1 MQGPLREQARS
12 HRGAAGLVGW
22 CGGQSSMNLSGPFI
36 KRPVATML
44 LSLAIMLLGGVSFGL
59 LPVSPLPQMD
69 FPVIVVQASLPGASP
84 EVMASTVATPLERS
98 FGSIAG
104 VNTMSSRS
112 SQGST
117 RVILQFDLDRDIN
130 GAAREVQAAINASR
144 TLLPSGMR
152 SMPTYKKVNP
162 SQAPIMVLSLTSDVL
177 EKGQLYDLASTI
189 LSQSLS
195 QVQGVGE
202 VQIGGSSL
210 PAVRIELEPQSL
222 NQYGVAL
229 DDVRNTIANA
239 NVRRPKGSVE
249 DDQRLW
255 QVQANDQLE
264 KAKDYESLIIHYNG
278 GAALRLKDVAKVS
291 DGVEDRYNSGF
302 FNDDAAVLLVINR
315 QAGANIIETVNEIKA
330 QLPALQ
336 AVLPAS
342 VKLNL
347 AMDRSPVIKATLHE
361 AEMTLLIA
369 VALVILVVFLFLG
382 NFRASLIPTLA
393 VPVSLVGTFAV
404 MYLYG
409 FSLNNLSL
417 MALILA
423 TGLVVDDAIVV
434 LENISRHIDEG
445 VRPMRAAY
453 LGAQEVGF
461 TLLSMN
467 VSLVAVFLSI
477 LFMGGIIE
485 SLFREFSITLAAAI
499 VVSLVVSLTLTPML
513 CARWLKPHT
522 PGQENRLQ
530 RWSRRANDWMVG
542 KYATSLDWVLRHKRL
557 TLLSLFV
564 TIGVNI
570 ALYVVVPKTF
580 MPQQDT
586 GQLIGFVRG
595 DDGLSF
601 SVMQPKMEIFRRAV
615 LKDEAVESVAGF
627 IGGNNGTNNAFM
639 LVRLKPIKER
649 SISAQKVIERLRK
662 EMPKVPGA
670 QLMLMA
676 DQDLQFGG
684 GREQTTSQYSYIL
697 QSGDLGALREWY
709 PKVVTALKALPEL
722 TAIDARE
729 GRGARQVT
737 LIVDRDQ
744 AKRLGVDMDMVTA
757 VLNNAYSQRQIST
770 IYDSL
775 NQYQVV
781 MEVNPKY
788 AQDPITLKQVQVI
801 TADGARIPLSTIAHY
816 ENSLENDRVSH
827 EGQFASESIAFD
839 MAEGVTVEQGG
850 AAIERAIAKVGLP
863 EDVIA
868 KMAGTA
874 DAFAA
879 TQKSQPWMILGALVA
894 VYLVL
899 GVLYESYIHPLT
911 ILSTLPSA
919 GVGALLS
926 IYALGGEFSLI
937 SLLGLFLLIGV
948 VKKNAILMIDLALQL
963 ERSQGMAPLES
974 IRSACLQRLR
984 PILMTTLAAILGA
997 LPLLMSR
1004 AEGAEMR
1011 QPLGLTIIGGLIFS
1025 QVLTLYT
1032 TPVVYLYLD
1041 RLRHRFNKWRGVRTD
1056 AALETPL

>member
-1 MQGPLREQARS
+1 
-12 HRGAAGLVGW
+12 
-22 CGGQSSMNLSGPFI
+22 MNLSGPFI

-98 FGSIAG
+98 FGAISG

-144 TLLPSGMR
+144 NLLPSGMR

-210 PAVRIELEPQSL
+210 PAVRIELEPQAL

-229 DDVRNTIANA
+229 DDVRKTIADA

-249 DDQRLW
+249 DGQRSW
-255 QVQANDQLE
+255 QIQANDQLE
-264 KAKDYESLIIHYNG
+264 KAKDYESLIIHYAD

-315 QAGANIIETVNEIKA
+315 QAGANIIETVKEIKA

-434 LENISRHIDEG
+434 LENISRHIDDG
-445 VRPMRAAY
+445 VKPMQAAY
-453 LGAQEVGF
+453 LGAKEVGF

-530 RWSRRANDWMVG
+530 RWSRKTNDWMVAR
-542 KYATSLDWVLRHKRL
+542 YATSLDWVLRHRRL
-557 TLLSLFV
+557 TLLSLLV
-564 TIGVNI
+564 TVGVNV

-601 SVMQPKMEIFRRAV
+601 NVMQPKMEMFRRAV

-649 SISAQKVIERLRK
+649 NLSAQKVIERLRK
-662 EMPKVPGA
+662 EMPQVPGA
-670 QLMLMA
+670 RLMLMA

-697 QSGDLGALREWY
+697 QSGDLGELRQWY
-709 PKVVTALKALPEL
+709 PKVVAALRALPEL

-729 GRGARQVT
+729 GKGAQQIT

-744 AKRLGVDMDMVTA
+744 AKRLGVDMDMVTS

-788 AQDPITLKQVQVI
+788 AQDPVTLKQVQVI

-816 ENSLENDRVSH
+816 ESSLEDDRVSH
-827 EGQFASESIAFD
+827 EGQFASEDISFD
-839 MAEGVTVEQGG
+839 MAEGVTVEQGS
-850 AAIERAIAKVGLP
+850 AAIERAIAKLGLP

-879 TQKSQPWMILGALVA
+879 TQKSQPFMILGALLA

-963 ERSQGMAPLES
+963 ERHQGMTPQES

-997 LPLLMSR
+997 LPLLLSR

-1041 RLRHRFNKWRGVRTD
+1041 KLRHRFNKWRGVRTD

>member
-1 MQGPLREQARS
+1 
-12 HRGAAGLVGW
+12 
-22 CGGQSSMNLSGPFI
+22 MNLSGPFI

-98 FGSIAG
+98 FGAIAG

-144 TLLPSGMR
+144 NLLPSGMR

-210 PAVRIELEPQSL
+210 PAVRVELEPQAL
-222 NQYGVAL
+222 NQYGVSL
-229 DDVRNTIANA
+229 DDVRKTIDGA

-249 DDQRLW
+249 DGQRLW
-255 QVQANDQLE
+255 QIQANDQLE
-264 KAKDYESLIIHYNG
+264 KAKDYESLIIHYAD

-445 VRPMRAAY
+445 IKPMRAAY
-453 LGAQEVGF
+453 LGAKEVGF

-513 CARWLKPHT
+513 CARWLKPHV

-530 RWSRRANDWMVG
+530 RWSRRTNDWMVG
-542 KYATSLDWVLRHKRL
+542 KYATSLDWVLRHRRL
-557 TLLSLFV
+557 TLLSLIV
-564 TIGVNI
+564 TVGVNV

-627 IGGNNGTNNAFM
+627 IGGSNGTNNAFM

-649 SISAQKVIERLRK
+649 NLSAQKVIERLRK
-662 EMPKVPGA
+662 EMPKVAGA

-709 PKVVTALKALPEL
+709 PKVVTALRALPEL

-729 GRGARQVT
+729 GRGAQQVT

-744 AKRLGVDMDMVTA
+744 AKRLGIDMDMVTA

-775 NQYQVV
+775 NQYRVV

-788 AQDPITLKQVQVI
+788 AQDPVTLNQVQVI
-801 TADGARIPLSTIAHY
+801 TADGARVPLSTIAHY
-816 ENSLENDRVSH
+816 ESSLEDDRVSH
-827 EGQFASESIAFD
+827 EGQFASESISFD
-839 MAEGVTVEQGG
+839 MAEGVTVEQGT

-863 EDVIA
+863 EDVIV
-868 KMAGTA
+868 KVAGTA

-879 TQKSQPWMILGALVA
+879 TQKSQPFMILGALLA

-963 ERSQGMAPLES
+963 ERHDGLSPLES

-997 LPLLMSR
+997 LPLLLSR

-1011 QPLGLTIIGGLIFS
+1011 QPLGLTIIGGLVFS

-1041 RLRHRFNKWRGVRTD
+1041 KLRHRFNQWRGVRTD

>member
-1 MQGPLREQARS
+1 
-12 HRGAAGLVGW
+12 
-22 CGGQSSMNLSGPFI
+22 MNLSGPFI

-98 FGSIAG
+98 FGAIAG

-144 TLLPSGMR
+144 NLLPCGMR

-210 PAVRIELEPQSL
+210 PAVRIELEPQAL

-229 DDVRNTIANA
+229 DDVRKTIADA

-249 DDQRLW
+249 DGERLW
-255 QVQANDQLE
+255 QIQANDQLE
-264 KAKDYESLIIHYNG
+264 KAKDYESLIIHYAD

-369 VALVILVVFLFLG
+369 VALVVLVVYLFLG

-445 VRPMRAAY
+445 VKPMQAAY
-453 LGAQEVGF
+453 LGAKEVGF

-477 LFMGGIIE
+477 LFMGGLVE

-530 RWSRRANDWMVG
+530 RWSQKTNDWMVG
-542 KYATSLDWVLRHKRL
+542 KYATSLDWVLRHRRL
-557 TLLSLFV
+557 TLLSLLLTV
-564 TIGVNI
+564 GVNV

-580 MPQQDT
+580 LPQQDT

-601 SVMQPKMEIFRRAV
+601 NVMQPKMETFRRAV

-639 LVRLKPIKER
+639 IGRLKPIKER
-649 SISAQKVIERLRK
+649 RLSAQKVIERLRK

-684 GREQTTSQYSYIL
+684 GREQTSSQYTYIL
-697 QSGDLGALREWY
+697 QSGDLAELRKWF
-709 PKVVTALKALPEL
+709 PKVVTALRALPEL

-729 GRGARQVT
+729 GAGAQQVT

-744 AKRLGVDMDMVTA
+744 AKRLGVDMNMVTA

-788 AQDPITLKQVQVI
+788 AQDPVTLKQVEVI
-801 TADGARIPLSTIAHY
+801 TADGARVPLSTFAHY

-827 EGQFASESIAFD
+827 EGQFASESISFD
-839 MAEGVTVEQGG
+839 MAEGVTVEQGS

-879 TQKSQPWMILGALVA
+879 TQKSQPFMILGALLA

-937 SLLGLFLLIGV
+937 SLLGIFLLIGV

-963 ERSQGMAPLES
+963 ERHEGLSPLES

-997 LPLLMSR
+997 LPLLLGR

-1011 QPLGLTIIGGLIFS
+1011 QPLGLTIIGGLVFS

-1041 RLRHRFNKWRGVRTD
+1041 KLRHRFNKWRGVRTD

>member
-1 MQGPLREQARS
+1 
-12 HRGAAGLVGW
+12 
-22 CGGQSSMNLSGPFI
+22 MNLSGPFI

-44 LSLAIMLLGGVSFGL
+44 LSFAIMLLGGVCFGL

-69 FPVIVVQASLPGASP
+69 FPVIVVQANLPGASP

-98 FGSIAG
+98 FGAIAG

-144 TLLPSGMR
+144 NLLPSGMR

-195 QVQGVGE
+195 QVSGVGE

-210 PAVRIELEPQSL
+210 PAVRIELEPQLL

-229 DDVRNTIANA
+229 DDVRKAIANS

-249 DDQRLW
+249 DDRRMW

-264 KAKDYESLIIHYNG
+264 KAKDYETLIIRYQDG
-278 GAALRLKDVAKVS
+278 SVLRLKDVAKVADS
-291 DGVEDRYNSGF
+291 VEDRYNSGF

-369 VALVILVVFLFLG
+369 VALVVLVVFLFLG

-445 VRPMRAAY
+445 VPPMKAAY
-453 LGAQEVGF
+453 LGAKEVGF

-467 VSLVAVFLSI
+467 ASLVAVFLSI

-513 CARWLKPHT
+513 CSRWLKPHE

-530 RWSRRANDWMVG
+530 RESRRINEWMVRG
-542 KYATSLDWVLRHKRL
+542 YATSLDWVLRHRRL
-557 TLLSLFV
+557 TLLSLLV
-564 TIGVNI
+564 TIGVNV

-601 SVMQPKMEIFRRAV
+601 NVMQPKMEIFRRAV
-615 LKDEAVESVAGF
+615 LKDDAVQSVAGF

-697 QSGDLGALREWY
+697 QSADLASLREWY
-709 PKVVTALKALPEL
+709 PKLVAAFRTLPEL
-722 TAIDARE
+722 TAIDARD
-729 GRGARQVT
+729 GGGAQQVT
-737 LIVDRDQ
+737 LVVDRDQ
-744 AKRLGVDMDMVTA
+744 AKRLGIDMDMVTA

-781 MEVNPKY
+781 MEVNPRY
-788 AQDPITLKQVQVI
+788 ARDPNTLEQVQVI
-801 TADGARIPLSTIAHY
+801 TADGARVPLSAIAHY
-816 ENSLENDRVSH
+816 ENSLEDDRVSH
-827 EGQFASESIAFD
+827 EGQFASESISFD
-839 MAEGVTVEQGG
+839 MAEGVTVEQGT
-850 AAIERAIAKVGLP
+850 AAIERTIARLGMP
-863 EDVIA
+863 EDVIV

-879 TQKSQPWMILGALVA
+879 TQKSQPFMILGALLA

-926 IYALGGEFSLI
+926 IYVLGGEFSLI

-963 ERSQGMAPLES
+963 ERGGQAPLES
-974 IRSACLQRLR
+974 IRSACLLRLR

-997 LPLLMSR
+997 VSLLIGG
-1004 AEGAEMR
+1004 AEGSEMR
-1011 QPLGLTIIGGLIFS
+1011 QPLGLTIIGGLVFS

-1041 RLRHRFNKWRGVRTD
+1041 KLRHRFNRWRGVRTD

>member
-1 MQGPLREQARS
+1 
-12 HRGAAGLVGW
+12 
-22 CGGQSSMNLSGPFI
+22 MNLSGPFI

-98 FGSIAG
+98 FGAIAG

-144 TLLPSGMR
+144 NLLPSGMR

-210 PAVRIELEPQSL
+210 PAVRIELEPQAL

-229 DDVRNTIANA
+229 DDVRKTIAEA

-249 DDQRLW
+249 DGQRLW
-255 QVQANDQLE
+255 QIQANDQLE
-264 KAKDYESLIIHYNG
+264 KAKDYESLIIHYAD

-445 VRPMRAAY
+445 VKPMQAAY
-453 LGAQEVGF
+453 LGAKEVGF

-477 LFMGGIIE
+477 LFMGGIVE

-499 VVSLVVSLTLTPML
+499 IVSLVVSLTLTPML

-530 RWSRRANDWMVG
+530 RWSQRTNDWMVD
-542 KYATSLDWVLRHKRL
+542 KYASSLDWVLRHRRL
-557 TLLSLFV
+557 TLLSLLITV
-564 TIGVNI
+564 AVNV

-615 LKDEAVESVAGF
+615 LKDAAVESVAGF
-627 IGGNNGTNNAFM
+627 IGGTNGTNNAFM
-639 LVRLKPIKER
+639 LVRLKPIKDR
-649 SISAQKVIERLRK
+649 QLNAQKVIERLRK

-697 QSGDLGALREWY
+697 QSGDLGELRKWY
-709 PKVVTALKALPEL
+709 PKVVTALRALPEL

-729 GRGARQVT
+729 GAGAQQVT

-744 AKRLGVDMDMVTA
+744 AKRLGIDMDMVTA

-781 MEVNPKY
+781 MEVNQKY
-788 AQDPITLKQVQVI
+788 AQDPVTLKQVQVI
-801 TADGARIPLSTIAHY
+801 TADGARVPLSTFAHY
-816 ENSLENDRVSH
+816 ENSLEDDRVSH

-839 MAEGVTVEQGG
+839 MAEGVTVEQGSV
-850 AAIERAIAKVGLP
+850 AIERAIAKVGLP

-879 TQKSQPWMILGALVA
+879 TQKSQPFMILGALLA

-926 IYALGGEFSLI
+926 IYVLGSEFSLI

-963 ERSQGMAPLES
+963 ERNQGLSPLES

-997 LPLLMSR
+997 LPLLLGR

-1011 QPLGLTIIGGLIFS
+1011 QPLGLTIIGGLVFS
-1025 QVLTLYT
+1025 QILTLYT

-1041 RLRHRFNKWRGVRTD
+1041 KLRHRFNKWRGVRTD

>member
-1 MQGPLREQARS
+1 
-12 HRGAAGLVGW
+12 
-22 CGGQSSMNLSGPFI
+22 MNLSGPFI

-69 FPVIVVQASLPGASP
+69 FPVIVVSANLPGASP

-98 FGSIAG
+98 FGAIAG
-104 VNTMSSRS
+104 INTMSSNS

-117 RVILQFDLDRDIN
+117 RVILQFDQDRDIN

-144 TLLPSGMR
+144 NLLPSGMK
-152 SMPTYKKVNP
+152 SMPTYKKINP
-162 SQAPIMVLSLTSDVL
+162 SQAPIMVLSLTSEVL
-177 EKGQLYDLASTI
+177 SKGQLYDLASTI

-195 QVQGVGE
+195 QVPGVGE

-210 PAVRIELEPQSL
+210 PAVRIELEPQLL
-222 NQYGVAL
+222 NQYGVSL
-229 DDVRNTIANA
+229 DDVRSTIANA
-239 NVRRPKGSVE
+239 NVRRPKGAVS
-249 DDQRLW
+249 DGDRNW
-255 QVQANDQLE
+255 QIQANDQLE
-264 KAKDYESLIIHYNG
+264 KAKDYEPLIIRYQD
-278 GAALRLKDVAKVS
+278 GAALRLSHVAKVKDS
-291 DGVEDRYNSGF
+291 VEDRYNSGF
-302 FNDDAAVLLVINR
+302 FNNDAAVLLVVNR
-315 QAGANIIETVNEIKA
+315 QAGANIIETVNAIKA

-342 VKLNL
+342 VQLNL

-393 VPVSLVGTFAV
+393 VPVSLVGTFAI

-434 LENISRHIDEG
+434 LENISRHIDAG
-445 VRPMRAAY
+445 IAPMKAAY
-453 LGAQEVGF
+453 LGAKEVGF

-477 LFMGGIIE
+477 LFMGGIVE
-485 SLFREFSITLAAAI
+485 SLFREFSITLAASI

-513 CARWLKPHT
+513 CARWLKPHV
-522 PGQENRLQ
+522 PGTENAMQ
-530 RWSRRANDWMVG
+530 RWSIRLNERMVSG
-542 KYATSLDWVLRHKRL
+542 YARSLDWVLRHKRL
-557 TLLSLFV
+557 TLFSLLV
-564 TIGVNI
+564 TIGVNV

-601 SVMQPKMEIFRRAV
+601 SVMQPKMEIFRKAV
-615 LKDEAVESVAGF
+615 LADPAVESVAGF
-627 IGGNNGTNNAFM
+627 IGGNGGTNNAFM
-639 LVRLKPIKER
+639 IVRLKPISER
-649 SISAQKVIERLRK
+649 KVSAQKVIERLR
-662 EMPKVPGA
+662 ENMPKVPGGR
-670 QLMLMA
+670 LMLMA

-684 GREQTTSQYSYIL
+684 GRDQTSSQYSYIL
-697 QSGDLGALREWY
+697 QSGDLGQLRTWY
-709 PKVVTALKALPEL
+709 PKVVAALKELPEL

-729 GRGARQVT
+729 GRGAQQVT
-737 LIVDRDQ
+737 LVVDRDQ

-788 AQDPITLKQVQVI
+788 AQDPETLNQVQVI
-801 TADGARIPLSTIAHY
+801 TAEGQRIPLSAIAHY
-816 ENSLENDRVSH
+816 ENSLQNDRVSH
-827 EGQFASESIAFD
+827 EGQFASETIAFD
-839 MAEGVTVEQGG
+839 MAPGVSLEQGT
-850 AAIERAIAKVGLP
+850 AAIERAIAKLGLP
-863 EDVIA
+863 EEVIV
-868 KMAGTA
+868 KMAGTG

-879 TQKSQPWMILGALVA
+879 TQKSQPFMILGALVA

-899 GVLYESYIHPLT
+899 GILYESYIHPLT

-926 IYALGGEFSLI
+926 IYLTGGEFSLI

-963 ERSQGMAPLES
+963 ERHSGLAPQES

-997 LPLLMSR
+997 LPLMLST

-1025 QVLTLYT
+1025 QILTLYT

>member
-1 MQGPLREQARS
+1 
-12 HRGAAGLVGW
+12 
-22 CGGQSSMNLSGPFI
+22 MNLSGPFI

-98 FGSIAG
+98 FGAIAG

-530 RWSRRANDWMVG
+530 RWSRRTNDWMVG

-557 TLLSLFV
+557 TLFSLFV

-580 MPQQDT
+580 LPQQDT

-649 SISAQKVIERLRK
+649 NISAQKVIERLRK

-788 AQDPITLKQVQVI
+788 AQDPITLTQVQVI

-874 DAFAA
+874 NAFAA

-963 ERSQGMAPLES
+963 ERNQGMAPLES

-997 LPLLMSR
+997 LPLLLSR

-1041 RLRHRFNKWRGVRTD
+1041 KLRHRFNKWRGVRTD

>member
-1 MQGPLREQARS
+1 
-12 HRGAAGLVGW
+12 
-22 CGGQSSMNLSGPFI
+22 MNLSGPFI

-44 LSLAIMLLGGVSFGL
+44 LSLAIILLGGVSFGL

-98 FGSIAG
+98 FGAIAG

-144 TLLPSGMR
+144 NLLPSGMR

-210 PAVRIELEPQSL
+210 PAVRIELEPQAL

-249 DDQRLW
+249 DGERLW

-264 KAKDYESLIIHYNG
+264 KAKDYESLIIHYAD

-369 VALVILVVFLFLG
+369 VVLVILVVFLFLG

-434 LENISRHIDEG
+434 LENISRHIDKG
-445 VRPMRAAY
+445 VPPMKAAY

-499 VVSLVVSLTLTPML
+499 VVSLLVSLTLTPML
-513 CARWLKPHT
+513 CARWLKPHS

-530 RWSRRANDWMVG
+530 RWSQRANEWMVG
-542 KYATSLDWVLRHKRL
+542 KYASSLDWVLRHRRL

-580 MPQQDT
+580 LPQQDT

-601 SVMQPKMEIFRRAV
+601 SVMQPKMEIFRRVV

-649 SISAQKVIERLRK
+649 NLSAQKVIERLRK

-684 GREQTTSQYSYIL
+684 GREQTSSQYSYIL

-729 GRGARQVT
+729 GRGAQQVT

-788 AQDPITLKQVQVI
+788 AQDPITLNQVKVI

-816 ENSLENDRVSH
+816 ENSLEDDRVSH

-839 MAEGVTVEQGG
+839 MAEGVTVEQGS

-926 IYALGGEFSLI
+926 IYVLGGEFSLI

-963 ERSQGMAPLES
+963 ERHQGLEPLES

-997 LPLLMSR
+997 LPLLLSR

-1011 QPLGLTIIGGLIFS
+1011 QPLGLTIIGGLVFS

-1041 RLRHRFNKWRGVRTD
+1041 NLRHRFNRWRGVRTD

>member
-1 MQGPLREQARS
+1 
-12 HRGAAGLVGW
+12 
-22 CGGQSSMNLSGPFI
+22 MNLSGPFI

-98 FGSIAG
+98 FGAIAG

-144 TLLPSGMR
+144 NLLPSGMR

-210 PAVRIELEPQSL
+210 PAVRIELEPQAL

-229 DDVRNTIANA
+229 DDVRKTIAGA

-249 DDQRLW
+249 DSERLW
-255 QVQANDQLE
+255 QIQANDQLE
-264 KAKDYESLIIHYNG
+264 KAKDYESLIIHYKD

-445 VRPMRAAY
+445 VKPMKAAY
-453 LGAQEVGF
+453 LGAKEVGF

-477 LFMGGIIE
+477 LFMGGIVE

-542 KYATSLDWVLRHKRL
+542 KYATSLDWVLRHRRL
-557 TLLSLFV
+557 TLLSLIITV
-564 TIGVNI
+564 GVNV

-601 SVMQPKMEIFRRAV
+601 SVMQPKMETFRRAV

-627 IGGNNGTNNAFM
+627 IGGTNGTNNAFM

-649 SISAQKVIERLRK
+649 NLSAQKVIERLRK

-709 PKVVTALKALPEL
+709 PKVVTALRALPEL

-729 GRGARQVT
+729 GRGAQQVT

-744 AKRLGVDMDMVTA
+744 AKRLGVDMNMVTA

-788 AQDPITLKQVQVI
+788 AQDPVTLNQVQVI

-816 ENSLENDRVSH
+816 ENSLEDDRVSH

-839 MAEGVTVEQGG
+839 MAEGVTVEQGS

-879 TQKSQPWMILGALVA
+879 TQKSQPFMILGALLA

-963 ERSQGMAPLES
+963 ERHQGLSPLES

-997 LPLLMSR
+997 LPLLLGR

-1041 RLRHRFNKWRGVRTD
+1041 KLRHRFNKWRGVRTD

>member
-1 MQGPLREQARS
+1 
-12 HRGAAGLVGW
+12 
-22 CGGQSSMNLSGPFI
+22 MNLSGPFI

-98 FGSIAG
+98 FGAIAG

-144 TLLPSGMR
+144 NLLPSGMR

-210 PAVRIELEPQSL
+210 PAVRIELEPQAL

-229 DDVRNTIANA
+229 DDVRKTIAGA

-249 DDQRLW
+249 DGERLW
-255 QVQANDQLE
+255 QIQANDQLE
-264 KAKDYESLIIHYNG
+264 KAKDYESLIIHYKD

-445 VRPMRAAY
+445 VKPMQAAY
-453 LGAQEVGF
+453 LGAKEVGF

-477 LFMGGIIE
+477 LFMGGIVE

-542 KYATSLDWVLRHKRL
+542 KYATSLDWVLRHRRL
-557 TLLSLFV
+557 TLLSLIITV
-564 TIGVNI
+564 GVNV

-601 SVMQPKMEIFRRAV
+601 SVMQPKMETFRRAV

-627 IGGNNGTNNAFM
+627 IGGTNGTNNAFM

-649 SISAQKVIERLRK
+649 NLSAQKVIERLRK

-709 PKVVTALKALPEL
+709 LKVVTALRALPEL

-729 GRGARQVT
+729 GRGAQQVT

-744 AKRLGVDMDMVTA
+744 AKRLGVDMNMVTA

-788 AQDPITLKQVQVI
+788 AQDPVTLNQVQVI

-816 ENSLENDRVSH
+816 ENSLEDDRVSH

-839 MAEGVTVEQGG
+839 MAEGVTVEQGS

-879 TQKSQPWMILGALVA
+879 TQKSQPFMILGALLA

-963 ERSQGMAPLES
+963 ERHQGLSPLES

-997 LPLLMSR
+997 LPLLLGR

-1041 RLRHRFNKWRGVRTD
+1041 KLRHRFNKWRGVRTD

>member
-1 MQGPLREQARS
+1 
-12 HRGAAGLVGW
+12 
-22 CGGQSSMNLSGPFI
+22 MNLSGPFI
-36 KRPVATML
+36 RRPVATML
-44 LSLAIMLLGGVSFGL
+44 LSFAIMLLGGVCFGL

-69 FPVIVVQASLPGASP
+69 FPVIVVQANLPGASP

-98 FGSIAG
+98 FGAIAG

-144 TLLPSGMR
+144 NLLPSGMR

-195 QVQGVGE
+195 QVSGVGE

-210 PAVRIELEPQSL
+210 PAVRIELEPQL
-222 NQYGVAL
+222 LDQYGVAL
-229 DDVRNTIANA
+229 DDVRTAIADS

-249 DDQRLW
+249 DDRRMW
-255 QVQANDQLE
+255 QIQANDQLE
-264 KAKDYESLIIHYNG
+264 KAKDYETLVIRYQDGSV
-278 GAALRLKDVAKVS
+278 LRLKDVAKVS
-291 DGVEDRYNSGF
+291 DSVEDRYNSGF
-302 FNDDAAVLLVINR
+302 FNDNAAVLLVINR
-315 QAGANIIETVNEIKA
+315 QAGANIIETVNQIKA

-369 VALVILVVFLFLG
+369 VALVVLVVFLFLG

-445 VRPMRAAY
+445 VPPMQAAY
-453 LGAQEVGF
+453 RGAEEVGF

-485 SLFREFSITLAAAI
+485 SLFREFSITLAACI
-499 VVSLVVSLTLTPML
+499 IVSLVVSLTLTPML
-513 CARWLKPHT
+513 CARWLKPHV

-530 RWSRRANDWMVG
+530 RWSQRANDRMVRG
-542 KYATSLDWVLRHKRL
+542 YATSLDWVLRHRRL
-557 TLLSLFV
+557 TLLSLLL
-564 TIGVNI
+564 TIGVNV

-586 GQLIGFVRG
+586 GQLIGYVRG

-601 SVMQPKMEIFRRAV
+601 NVMQPKMEIFRRAV
-615 LKDEAVESVAGF
+615 LKDEAVQSVAGF
-627 IGGNNGTNNAFM
+627 IGGNNGTNNAIM
-639 LVRLKPIKER
+639 VVRLKPIKER
-649 SISAQKVIERLRK
+649 NISAQKVIERLRK
-662 EMPKVPGA
+662 EVPKVPGA

-697 QSGDLGALREWY
+697 QSADLASLREWY
-709 PKVVTALKALPEL
+709 PKVTAAFRALPEL
-722 TAIDARE
+722 TAIDARD
-729 GRGARQVT
+729 GGGAQQVT
-737 LIVDRDQ
+737 LVVDRDQ
-744 AKRLGVDMDMVTA
+744 AKRLGIDMSMVTA

-788 AQDPITLKQVQVI
+788 AQDPSTLEQVQVI
-801 TADGARIPLSTIAHY
+801 TADGARVPLSTIAHY
-816 ENSLENDRVSH
+816 EHSLEDDRVSH
-827 EGQFASESIAFD
+827 EGQFASDSISFD
-839 MAEGVTVEQGG
+839 MAEGVTVEQGT
-850 AAIERAIAKVGLP
+850 AAIERAIARLGMP

-879 TQKSQPWMILGALVA
+879 TQKSQPFMILGALLV

-963 ERSQGMAPLES
+963 ERAGQSPQDS
-974 IRSACLQRLR
+974 IRSACLLRLR

-997 LPLLMSR
+997 LPLLLGS

-1011 QPLGLTIIGGLIFS
+1011 QPLGLTIIGGLVFS

-1041 RLRHRFNKWRGVRTD
+1041 RLRHRFNRWRGVRTD

>member
-1 MQGPLREQARS
+1 
-12 HRGAAGLVGW
+12 
-22 CGGQSSMNLSGPFI
+22 MNLSGPFI

-69 FPVIVVQASLPGASP
+69 FPVIVVSASLPGASP

-98 FGSIAG
+98 FGAIAG

-117 RVILQFDLDRDIN
+117 RVILQFDQDRDIN

-144 TLLPSGMR
+144 NLLPSGMK

-177 EKGQLYDLASTI
+177 SKGELYDLASTI

-195 QVQGVGE
+195 QVPGVGE

-210 PAVRIELEPQSL
+210 PAVRIELEPQLL

-239 NVRRPKGSVE
+239 NVRRPKGAVS
-249 DDQRLW
+249 DGDRNW
-255 QVQANDQLE
+255 QIQANDQLE
-264 KAKDYESLIIHYNG
+264 KAKDYEPLIIRYQD
-278 GAALRLKDVAKVS
+278 GAALRLSHVAKVQDS
-291 DGVEDRYNSGF
+291 VEDRYNSGF
-302 FNDDAAVLLVINR
+302 FNNDAAVLLVVNR
-315 QAGANIIETVNEIKA
+315 QAGANIIETVNAIKA

-382 NFRASLIPTLA
+382 NLRASLIPTLA
-393 VPVSLVGTFAV
+393 VPVSLVGTFAI

-434 LENISRHIDEG
+434 LENISRHIDAG
-445 VRPMRAAY
+445 IAPMKAAM
-453 LGAQEVGF
+453 LGAKEVGF

-477 LFMGGIIE
+477 LFMGGIVE
-485 SLFREFSITLAAAI
+485 SLFREFSITLAASI

-513 CARWLKPHT
+513 CARWLKPHV
-522 PGQENRLQ
+522 PGTENAMQ
-530 RWSRRANDWMVG
+530 RWSMRLNERMVAG
-542 KYATSLDWVLRHKRL
+542 YARSLDWVLRHKRL
-557 TLLSLFV
+557 TLLSLLV
-564 TIGVNI
+564 TIGVNV

-601 SVMQPKMEIFRRAV
+601 SVMQPKMEIFRKAV
-615 LKDEAVESVAGF
+615 LADPAVESVAGF
-627 IGGNNGTNNAFM
+627 IGGNGGTNNAIM
-639 LVRLKPIKER
+639 IVRLKPISER
-649 SISAQKVIERLRK
+649 RISAQKVIERLR
-662 EMPKVPGA
+662 ETMPKVPGGR
-670 QLMLMA
+670 LMLMA

-684 GREQTTSQYSYIL
+684 GREQTSSQYSYIL
-697 QSGDLGALREWY
+697 QSGDLGELRIWY
-709 PKVVTALKALPEL
+709 PKVVAALKALPEL

-729 GRGARQVT
+729 GRGAQQVT
-737 LIVDRDQ
+737 LVVDRDQ

-788 AQDPITLKQVQVI
+788 AQDPQTLEQVQVI
-801 TADGARIPLSTIAHY
+801 TAEGQRIPLSAIAHY
-816 ENSLENDRVSH
+816 ENSLQDDRVEH
-827 EGQFASESIAFD
+827 EGQFASETVSFD
-839 MAEGVTVEQGG
+839 MAPGVSTEQGT
-850 AAIERAIAKVGLP
+850 AAIERAIAKLGLP

-868 KMAGTA
+868 KMAGTG

-879 TQKSQPWMILGALVA
+879 TQKSQPFMILGALLA

-899 GVLYESYIHPLT
+899 GILYESYIHPLT

-926 IYALGGEFSLI
+926 IYLTGGEFSLI

-963 ERSQGMAPLES
+963 ERTAGFSPEAS

-997 LPLLMSR
+997 VPLMLST

-1025 QVLTLYT
+1025 QILTLYT

-1041 RLRHRFNKWRGVRTD
+1041 RARHRFNKWRGVRTD
-1056 AALETPL
+1056 AALDTPL

>member
-1 MQGPLREQARS
+1 
-12 HRGAAGLVGW
+12 
-22 CGGQSSMNLSGPFI
+22 MNLSGPFI

-98 FGSIAG
+98 FGAIAG

-144 TLLPSGMR
+144 NLLPSGMR

-195 QVQGVGE
+195 QVSGVGE

-210 PAVRIELEPQSL
+210 PAVRIELEPQLL

-229 DDVRNTIANA
+229 DDVRKTIAEA

-249 DDQRLW
+249 NSEQMW

-264 KAKDYESLIIHYNG
+264 KAKDYEPLIIHYKD

-369 VALVILVVFLFLG
+369 VALVILVVYLFLG
-382 NFRASLIPTLA
+382 NLRASLIPTLA

-445 VRPMRAAY
+445 IAPMKAAY
-453 LGAQEVGF
+453 LGAKEVGF

-499 VVSLVVSLTLTPML
+499 IVSLVVSLTLTPML
-513 CARWLKPHT
+513 CARWLKPHV
-522 PGQENRLQ
+522 PGQENGLQ
-530 RWSRRANDWMVG
+530 RWSQRGNDWMVA
-542 KYATSLDWVLRHKRL
+542 KYASSLDWVLRHKRL

-601 SVMQPKMEIFRRAV
+601 TVMQPKMEIFRREV
-615 LKDEAVESVAGF
+615 LKDPAVESVAGF
-627 IGGNNGTNNAFM
+627 IGGSNGTNNAFM

-649 SISAQKVIERLRK
+649 NISAQKVIERLRK

-684 GREQTTSQYSYIL
+684 GREQTTSQYSYII

-709 PKVVTALKALPEL
+709 PKVVTALRALPEL

-729 GRGARQVT
+729 GQGAQQVT
-737 LIVDRDQ
+737 LVVDRDQ
-744 AKRLGVDMDMVTA
+744 AKRLGIDMNMVTA

-788 AQDPITLKQVQVI
+788 AQDPITLNQVQVI
-801 TADGARIPLSTIAHY
+801 TADGARVPLSTIAHY
-816 ENSLENDRVSH
+816 ENSLEDDRVSH
-827 EGQFASESIAFD
+827 EGQFASESISFD
-839 MAEGVTVEQGG
+839 MAEGVTVEQGT
-850 AAIERAIAKVGLP
+850 AAIERALAKVGLP
-863 EDVIA
+863 EDVIV

-879 TQKSQPWMILGALVA
+879 TQKSQPFMILGALLA

-926 IYALGGEFSLI
+926 IYVLGSQFSLI

-963 ERSQGMAPLES
+963 ERHQGLGPLES
-974 IRSACLQRLR
+974 IRSACLLRLR

-997 LPLLMSR
+997 LPLLLGS

-1011 QPLGLTIIGGLIFS
+1011 QPLGLTIIGGLVFS
-1025 QVLTLYT
+1025 QILTLYT

-1041 RLRHRFNKWRGVRTD
+1041 RLRHKFNHWRGVRTD

>member
-1 MQGPLREQARS
+1 
-12 HRGAAGLVGW
+12 
-22 CGGQSSMNLSGPFI
+22 MNLSGPFI
-36 KRPVATML
+36 RRPVATML

-98 FGSIAG
+98 FGAIAG

-144 TLLPSGMR
+144 NLLPSGMR

-195 QVQGVGE
+195 QVSGVGE

-210 PAVRIELEPQSL
+210 PAVRIELEPQLL

-229 DDVRNTIANA
+229 DDVRKTIAEA

-249 DDQRLW
+249 NSEQMW

-264 KAKDYESLIIHYNG
+264 KAKDYEPLIIHYKD

-369 VALVILVVFLFLG
+369 VALVILVVYLFLG
-382 NFRASLIPTLA
+382 NLRASLIPTLA

-445 VRPMRAAY
+445 IAPMKAAY
-453 LGAQEVGF
+453 LGAKEVGF

-513 CARWLKPHT
+513 CARWLKPHV
-522 PGQENRLQ
+522 PGRENGLQ
-530 RWSRRANDWMVG
+530 RWSQRTNDWMVA
-542 KYATSLDWVLRHKRL
+542 KYAGSLDWVLRHKRL

-601 SVMQPKMEIFRRAV
+601 TVMQPKMEIFRREV
-615 LKDEAVESVAGF
+615 LKDPAVESVAGF

-649 SISAQKVIERLRK
+649 NISAQKVIERLRK

-684 GREQTTSQYSYIL
+684 GREQTTSQYSYII

-709 PKVVTALKALPEL
+709 PKVVTALRALPEL

-729 GRGARQVT
+729 GRGAQQVT
-737 LIVDRDQ
+737 LVVDRDQ
-744 AKRLGVDMDMVTA
+744 AKRLGIDMNMVTA

-788 AQDPITLKQVQVI
+788 AQDPVTLNQVQVI
-801 TADGARIPLSTIAHY
+801 TADGARVPLSTIAHY
-816 ENSLENDRVSH
+816 ENSLEDDRVSH
-827 EGQFASESIAFD
+827 EGQFASESISFD
-839 MAEGVTVEQGG
+839 MAEGVTVEQGT
-850 AAIERAIAKVGLP
+850 AAIERAIAKVGMP
-863 EDVIA
+863 EDVIV

-879 TQKSQPWMILGALVA
+879 TQKSQPFMILGALLA

-926 IYALGGEFSLI
+926 IYVLGGEFSLI

-963 ERSQGMAPLES
+963 ERHQGLSPLDS
-974 IRSACLQRLR
+974 IRSACLLRLR

-997 LPLLMSR
+997 LPLLLSS

-1011 QPLGLTIIGGLIFS
+1011 QPLGLTIIGGLVFS
-1025 QVLTLYT
+1025 QILTLYT

-1041 RLRHRFNKWRGVRTD
+1041 RLRHKFNHWRGVRTD

>member
-1 MQGPLREQARS
+1 
-12 HRGAAGLVGW
+12 
-22 CGGQSSMNLSGPFI
+22 
-36 KRPVATML
+36 ML

-98 FGSIAG
+98 FGAIAG

-144 TLLPSGMR
+144 NLLPSGMR

-210 PAVRIELEPQSL
+210 PAVRIELEPQAL

-229 DDVRNTIANA
+229 DDVRKTIADA

-249 DDQRLW
+249 DGQRLW
-255 QVQANDQLE
+255 QIQANDQLE
-264 KAKDYESLIIHYNG
+264 KAKDYESLIIHYAD

-445 VRPMRAAY
+445 VKPMQAAY
-453 LGAQEVGF
+453 LGAKEVGF

-477 LFMGGIIE
+477 LFMGGIVE

-530 RWSRRANDWMVG
+530 RWSRSTNDWMVAR
-542 KYATSLDWVLRHKRL
+542 YATSLDWVLRHRRL

-564 TIGVNI
+564 TVGVNV

-627 IGGNNGTNNAFM
+627 IGGSNGTNNAFM
-639 LVRLKPIKER
+639 LVRLKPIKDR
-649 SISAQKVIERLRK
+649 QLSAQKVIERLRK

-684 GREQTTSQYSYIL
+684 GREQTSSQYSYIL
-697 QSGDLGALREWY
+697 QSGDLGELRKWY
-709 PKVVTALKALPEL
+709 PKVVAALRALPEL

-729 GRGARQVT
+729 GKGAQQVT

-744 AKRLGVDMDMVTA
+744 AKRLGVDMDMVTS

-788 AQDPITLKQVQVI
+788 AQDPVTLKQVQVI
-801 TADGARIPLSTIAHY
+801 TADGARVPLSTFAHY
-816 ENSLENDRVSH
+816 ENSLEDDRVSH
-827 EGQFASESIAFD
+827 EGQFASEDISFD
-839 MAEGVTVEQGG
+839 MAEGVTVEQGS

-879 TQKSQPWMILGALVA
+879 TQKSQPFMILGALLA

-963 ERSQGMAPLES
+963 ERHQGMTPLES

-997 LPLLMSR
+997 LPLLLGR

-1041 RLRHRFNKWRGVRTD
+1041 KLRHRFNKWRGVRTD

>member
-1 MQGPLREQARS
+1 
-12 HRGAAGLVGW
+12 
-22 CGGQSSMNLSGPFI
+22 MNLSGPFI

-98 FGSIAG
+98 FGAIAG

-144 TLLPSGMR
+144 NLLPSGMR

-210 PAVRIELEPQSL
+210 PAVRIELEPQAL

-249 DDQRLW
+249 DGQRLW

-264 KAKDYESLIIHYNG
+264 KAKDYESLIIHYAD

-291 DGVEDRYNSGF
+291 NGVEDRYNSGF

-382 NFRASLIPTLA
+382 NFRASLIPSLA

-434 LENISRHIDEG
+434 LENISRHIDAG
-445 VRPMRAAY
+445 IKPMKAAY

-513 CARWLKPHT
+513 CALWLKPHT

-530 RWSRRANDWMVG
+530 RWSQGANEWMVG
-542 KYATSLDWVLRHKRL
+542 KYATSLDWVLRHRRL

-564 TIGVNI
+564 TVGVNI

-580 MPQQDT
+580 LPQQDT

-601 SVMQPKMEIFRRAV
+601 SVMQPKMEIFRREV
-615 LKDEAVESVAGF
+615 LKDAAVESVAGF
-627 IGGNNGTNNAFM
+627 IGGSNGTNNAFM

-649 SISAQKVIERLRK
+649 NISAQKVIERLRK

-684 GREQTTSQYSYIL
+684 GREQTSSQYSYIL

-729 GRGARQVT
+729 GRGAQQVT

-757 VLNNAYSQRQIST
+757 VLNNAYAQRQIST

-816 ENSLENDRVSH
+816 ENSLEDDRVSH

-839 MAEGVTVEQGG
+839 MAEGVTVEKGS
-850 AAIERAIAKVGLP
+850 AAIERAIASVGLP

-963 ERSQGMAPLES
+963 ERQQGMEPLES
-974 IRSACLQRLR
+974 IRNACLQRLR

-997 LPLLMSR
+997 LPLLLSR

-1041 RLRHRFNKWRGVRTD
+1041 KLRHRFNHWRGVRTD

>member
-1 MQGPLREQARS
+1 
-12 HRGAAGLVGW
+12 
-22 CGGQSSMNLSGPFI
+22 MNLSGPFI

-69 FPVIVVQASLPGASP
+69 FPVIVVSANLPGASP

-98 FGSIAG
+98 FGAIAG
-104 VNTMSSRS
+104 INTMSSNS

-117 RVILQFDLDRDIN
+117 RVILQFDQDRDIN

-144 TLLPSGMR
+144 NLLPSGMK
-152 SMPTYKKVNP
+152 SMPTYKKINP
-162 SQAPIMVLSLTSDVL
+162 SQAPIMVLSLTSEVL
-177 EKGQLYDLASTI
+177 SKGQLYDLASTI

-195 QVQGVGE
+195 QVPGVGE

-210 PAVRIELEPQSL
+210 PAVRIELEPQLL
-222 NQYGVAL
+222 NQYGVSL
-229 DDVRNTIANA
+229 DDVRSTIANA
-239 NVRRPKGSVE
+239 NVRRPKGAVS
-249 DDQRLW
+249 DGDRNW
-255 QVQANDQLE
+255 QIQANDQLE
-264 KAKDYESLIIHYNG
+264 KAKDYEPLIIRYQD
-278 GAALRLKDVAKVS
+278 GAALRLSHVAKVKDS
-291 DGVEDRYNSGF
+291 VEDRYNSGF
-302 FNDDAAVLLVINR
+302 FNNDAAVLLVVNR
-315 QAGANIIETVNEIKA
+315 QAGANIIETVNAIKA

-342 VKLNL
+342 VQLNL

-393 VPVSLVGTFAV
+393 VPVSLVGTFAI

-434 LENISRHIDEG
+434 LENISRHIDAG
-445 VRPMRAAY
+445 IAPMKAAY
-453 LGAQEVGF
+453 LGAKEVGF

-477 LFMGGIIE
+477 LFMGGIVE
-485 SLFREFSITLAAAI
+485 SLFREFSITLAASI

-513 CARWLKPHT
+513 CARWLKPHV
-522 PGQENRLQ
+522 PGTENAMQ
-530 RWSRRANDWMVG
+530 RWSMHLNDRMVRG
-542 KYATSLDWVLRHKRL
+542 YARSLDWVLRHKRL
-557 TLLSLFV
+557 TLFSLLV
-564 TIGVNI
+564 TIGVNV

-601 SVMQPKMEIFRRAV
+601 SVMQPKMEIFRKAV
-615 LKDEAVESVAGF
+615 LADPAVESVAGF
-627 IGGNNGTNNAFM
+627 IGGNGGTNNAFM
-639 LVRLKPIKER
+639 IVRLKPISER
-649 SISAQKVIERLRK
+649 KVSAQKVIERLR
-662 EMPKVPGA
+662 ENMPKVPGGR
-670 QLMLMA
+670 LMLMA

-684 GREQTTSQYSYIL
+684 GRDQTSSQYSYIL
-697 QSGDLGALREWY
+697 QSGDLGQLRTWY
-709 PKVVTALKALPEL
+709 PKVVAALKELPEL

-729 GRGARQVT
+729 GRGAQQVT
-737 LIVDRDQ
+737 LVVDRDQ

-788 AQDPITLKQVQVI
+788 AQDPETLNQVQVI
-801 TADGARIPLSTIAHY
+801 TAEGQRIPLSTIAHY
-816 ENSLENDRVSH
+816 ENSLQNDRVSH
-827 EGQFASESIAFD
+827 EGQFASETIAFD
-839 MAEGVTVEQGG
+839 MAPGVSLEQGT
-850 AAIERAIAKVGLP
+850 AAIERAIAKLGLP
-863 EDVIA
+863 EEVIV
-868 KMAGTA
+868 KMAGTG

-879 TQKSQPWMILGALVA
+879 TQKSQPFMILGALVA

-899 GVLYESYIHPLT
+899 GILYESYIHPLT

-926 IYALGGEFSLI
+926 IYLTGGEFSLI

-963 ERSQGMAPLES
+963 ERHSGLAPQES

-997 LPLLMSR
+997 LPLMLST

-1025 QVLTLYT
+1025 QILTLYT

>member
-1 MQGPLREQARS
+1 
-12 HRGAAGLVGW
+12 
-22 CGGQSSMNLSGPFI
+22 MNLSGPFI

-59 LPVSPLPQMD
+59 LPVSPLPQRD
-69 FPVIVVQASLPGASP
+69 FPVIVVSASLPGASP
-84 EVMASTVATPLERS
+84 EVMASTVATPLERA
-98 FGSIAG
+98 FGAIAG
-104 VNTMSSRS
+104 VNTMSSNS

-117 RVILQFDLDRDIN
+117 RVILQFDQDRDIN

-144 TLLPSGMR
+144 NLLPSGMK
-152 SMPTYKKVNP
+152 SMPTYKKINP
-162 SQAPIMVLSLTSDVL
+162 SQAPIMVLSLTSEVL
-177 EKGQLYDLASTI
+177 SKGQLYDLASTI

-195 QVQGVGE
+195 QVPGVGE

-210 PAVRIELEPQSL
+210 PAVRIELEPQLL
-222 NQYGVAL
+222 NQYGVSL

-239 NVRRPKGSVE
+239 NVRRPKGAVSDGE
-249 DDQRLW
+249 RNW
-255 QVQANDQLE
+255 QIQANDQLE
-264 KAKDYESLIIHYNG
+264 KAKDYEPLIIRYQD
-278 GAALRLKDVAKVS
+278 GAALRLSHVAKVKDS
-291 DGVEDRYNSGF
+291 VEDRYNSGF
-302 FNDDAAVLLVINR
+302 FNNDAAVLLVVNR
-315 QAGANIIETVNEIKA
+315 QAGANIIETVNAIKA

-342 VKLNL
+342 VQLNL

-393 VPVSLVGTFAV
+393 VPVSLVGTFAI

-434 LENISRHIDEG
+434 LENISRHIDAG
-445 VRPMRAAY
+445 VAPMKAAM
-453 LGAQEVGF
+453 LGAKEVGF

-467 VSLVAVFLSI
+467 VSLVAEFLSI
-477 LFMGGIIE
+477 LFMGGIVE
-485 SLFREFSITLAAAI
+485 SLFREFAIALAASI

-513 CARWLKPHT
+513 CARWLKPHV
-522 PGQENRLQ
+522 PGTENAMQ
-530 RWSRRANDWMVG
+530 RWSIRLNQRMVSG
-542 KYATSLDWVLRHKRL
+542 YARSLDWVLRHKRL
-557 TLLSLFV
+557 TLLSLLV
-564 TIGVNI
+564 TIGVNV

-601 SVMQPKMEIFRRAV
+601 SVMQPKMEIFRKAV
-615 LKDEAVESVAGF
+615 LADPAVESVAGF
-627 IGGNNGTNNAFM
+627 IGGNGGTNNAFM
-639 LVRLKPIKER
+639 IVRLKPISER
-649 SISAQKVIERLRK
+649 KVSAQKVIERLR
-662 EMPKVPGA
+662 ESMPKVPGGR
-670 QLMLMA
+670 LMLMA

-684 GREQTTSQYSYIL
+684 GRDQTSSQYSYIL
-697 QSGDLGALREWY
+697 QSGDLGELRTWY
-709 PKVVTALKALPEL
+709 PKVVAAFKALPEL

-729 GRGARQVT
+729 GRGAQQVT
-737 LIVDRDQ
+737 LVVDRDQ

-788 AQDPITLKQVQVI
+788 AQDPETLNQVQVI
-801 TADGARIPLSTIAHY
+801 TADGQRIPLSAIAHY
-816 ENSLENDRVSH
+816 ENSLQNDRVSH

-839 MAEGVTVEQGG
+839 LAPGVTLEQGT
-850 AAIERAIAKVGLP
+850 AAIERAVAKLGLP
-863 EDVIA
+863 EEVIV
-868 KMAGTA
+868 KMAGTG

-879 TQKSQPWMILGALVA
+879 TQKSQPFMILGALVA

-899 GVLYESYIHPLT
+899 GILYESYIHPLT

-926 IYALGGEFSLI
+926 IYLTGGEFSLI

-963 ERSQGMAPLES
+963 ERHSGLDPQAS

-997 LPLLMSR
+997 LPLMLSS

-1025 QVLTLYT
+1025 QILTLYT

>member
-1 MQGPLREQARS
+1 
-12 HRGAAGLVGW
+12 
-22 CGGQSSMNLSGPFI
+22 MNLSGPFI
-36 KRPVATML
+36 RRPVATLL

-69 FPVIVVQASLPGASP
+69 FPVIVVSASLPGASP

-98 FGSIAG
+98 FGAIAG

-117 RVILQFDLDRDIN
+117 RVILQFDQDRDIN

-144 TLLPSGMR
+144 NLLPSGMR

-177 EKGQLYDLASTI
+177 SKGELYDLASTI

-195 QVQGVGE
+195 QVPGVGE

-210 PAVRIELEPQSL
+210 PAVRIELEPQLL
-222 NQYGVAL
+222 NQYGVSL
-229 DDVRNTIANA
+229 DEVRNTIANA
-239 NVRRPKGSVE
+239 NVRRPKGAVSDGE
-249 DDQRLW
+249 RNW
-255 QVQANDQLE
+255 QIQANDQLE
-264 KAKDYESLIIHYNG
+264 KAKDYEPLIIRYQD
-278 GAALRLKDVAKVS
+278 GAALRLSHVAKVQDS
-291 DGVEDRYNSGF
+291 VEDRYNSGF
-302 FNDDAAVLLVINR
+302 FNNDAAVLLVVNR
-315 QAGANIIETVNEIKA
+315 QAGANIIETVNAIKA

-393 VPVSLVGTFAV
+393 VPVSLVGTFAI

-434 LENISRHIDEG
+434 LENISRHIDAG
-445 VRPMRAAY
+445 IAPMKAAY
-453 LGAQEVGF
+453 LGAKEVGF

-485 SLFREFSITLAAAI
+485 SLFREFSITLAASI

-513 CARWLKPHT
+513 CARWLKPHV
-522 PGQENRLQ
+522 PGTENAMQ
-530 RWSRRANDWMVG
+530 RWSNRLNERMVNG
-542 KYATSLDWVLRHKRL
+542 YARSLDWVLRHKRL
-557 TLLSLFV
+557 TLFSLLV
-564 TIGVNI
+564 TIGVNV

-601 SVMQPKMEIFRRAV
+601 SVMQPKMEIFRKAV
-615 LKDEAVESVAGF
+615 LADPAVESVAGF
-627 IGGNNGTNNAFM
+627 IGGNGGTNNALM
-639 LVRLKPIKER
+639 IVRLKPISER
-649 SISAQKVIERLRK
+649 KISAQKVIERLR
-662 EMPKVPGA
+662 ETLPKVPGGR
-670 QLMLMA
+670 LMLMA

-684 GREQTTSQYSYIL
+684 GREQTSSQYSYIL
-697 QSGDLGALREWY
+697 QSGDLSELRTWY
-709 PKVVTALKALPEL
+709 PKVVEALKALPEQ

-729 GRGARQVT
+729 GRGAQQVT
-737 LIVDRDQ
+737 LVVDRDQ
-744 AKRLGVDMDMVTA
+744 AKRLGVDMNMVTA

-775 NQYQVV
+775 NQYRVV
-781 MEVNPKY
+781 MEVNPQY
-788 AQDPITLKQVQVI
+788 ARDPETLNQVQVI
-801 TADGARIPLSTIAHY
+801 TADGQRIPLSTIAHY
-816 ENSLENDRVSH
+816 ENSLQDDRVEH
-827 EGQFASESIAFD
+827 EGQFASETIAFD
-839 MAEGVTVEQGG
+839 LANGVSLEQGT
-850 AAIERAIAKVGLP
+850 AAIERAIAKLGLP

-868 KMAGTA
+868 KMAGTG

-879 TQKSQPWMILGALVA
+879 TQKSQPFMILGALVA

-899 GVLYESYIHPLT
+899 GILYESYIHPLT

-926 IYALGGEFSLI
+926 IYLTGGEFSLI

-963 ERSQGMAPLES
+963 ERHAGMSPQES

-984 PILMTTLAAILGA
+984 PILMTTLAALLGA
-997 LPLLMSR
+997 LPLMLSH

-1025 QVLTLYT
+1025 QILTLYT

-1041 RLRHRFNKWRGVRTD
+1041 RVRHRFNQWRGVRTD

>member
-1 MQGPLREQARS
+1 
-12 HRGAAGLVGW
+12 
-22 CGGQSSMNLSGPFI
+22 MNLSGPFI

-98 FGSIAG
+98 FGAIAG

-144 TLLPSGMR
+144 NLLPSGMR

-210 PAVRIELEPQSL
+210 PAVRIELEPQAL

-264 KAKDYESLIIHYNG
+264 KAKDYESLIIHYNN
-278 GAALRLKDVAKVS
+278 GATLRLKDVATVS

-315 QAGANIIETVNEIKA
+315 QAGANIIETVNEIKV

-434 LENISRHIDEG
+434 LENISRHIDKG
-445 VRPMRAAY
+445 VPPMKAAY

-485 SLFREFSITLAAAI
+485 SLFREFSITLAASI
-499 VVSLVVSLTLTPML
+499 VVSLIVSLTLTPML

-530 RWSRRANDWMVG
+530 RWSQRANDWMVG
-542 KYATSLDWVLRHKRL
+542 KYATSLDWVLRHRRL
-557 TLLSLFV
+557 TLLSLIV
-564 TIGVNI
+564 TIGVNV

-615 LKDEAVESVAGF
+615 LKDEAVQSVAGF
-627 IGGNNGTNNAFM
+627 IGGTNGTNNAFM

-649 SISAQKVIERLRK
+649 NISAQKVIERLRK
-662 EMPKVPGA
+662 EMPKVAGA

-697 QSGDLGALREWY
+697 QSADLGSLREWY
-709 PKVVTALKALPEL
+709 PKVVTALRALPEL

-729 GRGARQVT
+729 GRGAQQVT

-816 ENSLENDRVSH
+816 ENSLEDDRVSH
-827 EGQFASESIAFD
+827 EGQFASESISFD
-839 MAEGVTVEQGG
+839 MAEGVTVEQGT
-850 AAIERAIAKVGLP
+850 AAIERAIAKLGMP
-863 EDVIA
+863 EDVIV
-868 KMAGTA
+868 KVAGTA

-879 TQKSQPWMILGALVA
+879 TQKSQPFMILGALVA

-963 ERSQGMAPLES
+963 ERHQGMTPLDS

-997 LPLLMSR
+997 LPLLLSR

-1041 RLRHRFNKWRGVRTD
+1041 KLRHRFNKWRGVRTD

>member
-1 MQGPLREQARS
+1 
-12 HRGAAGLVGW
+12 
-22 CGGQSSMNLSGPFI
+22 MNLSGPFI

-98 FGSIAG
+98 FGAIAG

-144 TLLPSGMR
+144 NLLPSGMR

-210 PAVRIELEPQSL
+210 PAVRIELEPQAL

-229 DDVRNTIANA
+229 DDVRKTIADA

-249 DDQRLW
+249 DGERLW
-255 QVQANDQLE
+255 QIQANDQLE
-264 KAKDYESLIIHYNG
+264 KAKDYESLIIHYAD

-369 VALVILVVFLFLG
+369 VALVVLVVYLFLG

-445 VRPMRAAY
+445 VKPMQAAY
-453 LGAQEVGF
+453 LGAKEVGF

-477 LFMGGIIE
+477 LFMGGLVE

-530 RWSRRANDWMVG
+530 RWSHKTNDWMVG
-542 KYATSLDWVLRHKRL
+542 KYATSLDWVLRHRRL
-557 TLLSLFV
+557 TLLSLLLTV
-564 TIGVNI
+564 GVNI

-580 MPQQDT
+580 LPQQDT

-601 SVMQPKMEIFRRAV
+601 NVMQPKMETFRRAV

-639 LVRLKPIKER
+639 IVRLKPIKER
-649 SISAQKVIERLRK
+649 QLSAQKVIERLRK

-684 GREQTTSQYSYIL
+684 GREQTSSQYTYIL
-697 QSGDLGALREWY
+697 QSGDLAELRKWFPE
-709 PKVVTALKALPEL
+709 VVTALRALPEL

-729 GRGARQVT
+729 GAGAQQVT

-744 AKRLGVDMDMVTA
+744 AKRLGVDMNMVTA

-788 AQDPITLKQVQVI
+788 AQDPVTLKQVEVI
-801 TADGARIPLSTIAHY
+801 TADGARVPLSTFAHY

-827 EGQFASESIAFD
+827 EGQFASESISFD
-839 MAEGVTVEQGG
+839 MAEGVTVEQGS

-879 TQKSQPWMILGALVA
+879 TQKSQPFMILGALLA

-937 SLLGLFLLIGV
+937 SLLGIFLLIGV

-963 ERSQGMAPLES
+963 ERHEGLSPLES

-997 LPLLMSR
+997 LPLLLGR

-1011 QPLGLTIIGGLIFS
+1011 QPLGLTIIGGLVFS

-1041 RLRHRFNKWRGVRTD
+1041 KLRHRFNKWRGVRTD